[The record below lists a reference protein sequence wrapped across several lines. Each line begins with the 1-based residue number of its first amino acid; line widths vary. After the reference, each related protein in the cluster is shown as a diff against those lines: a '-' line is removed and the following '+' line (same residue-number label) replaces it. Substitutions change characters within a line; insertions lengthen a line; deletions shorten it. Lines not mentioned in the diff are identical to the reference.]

1 MRNEENEMK
10 DEDNNICELCHNV
23 TSSFRKCE
31 NCSWIRCDDC
41 LAVADEVVKETI
53 HSSVC
58 PNCGVIKSPYTITAR
73 KYLDRNDKNYVTI
86 QPPRHKARPGA
97 TA

>member
-1 MRNEENEMK
+1 MTGRNMRNKENGMK

-23 TSSFRKCE
+23 TNSFRKCE
-31 NCSWIRCDDC
+31 NCGWIRCDDC

-58 PNCGVIKSPYTITAR
+58 PNCGS
-73 KYLDRNDKNYVTI
+73 DKIAVYGHGKKA
-86 QPPRHKARPGA
+86 PR
-97 TA
+97 